1 MECPGTANN
10 SEGELM
16 FSQFQIFLTI
26 CIFIFGLL
34 LGGGAVH
41 SCEQGRAPRTDS
53 TTAVMVKPAP
63 TIHDTIYRDSI
74 RVRTVVVQTVRVVRD
89 TASGALQRVL
99 VADSAVCYSVC
110 RDTAGNHVEA
120 DFCSAVFPRERPA
133 DLRAD
138 ILFRAA
144 PCSSRTVTLKTTVVK
159 PGPLFSDWRFWA
171 GCVAMLAVGGY
182 VGHTLR

>member
-1 MECPGTANN
+1 MLRGF
-10 SEGELM
+10 EL
-16 FSQFQIFLTI
+16 FFVVCL
-26 CIFIFGLL
+26 FIFGAL
-34 LGGGAVH
+34 LGGGVVH
-41 SCEQGRAPRTDS
+41 SCEQGRAPKTDS
-53 TTAVMVKPAP
+53 TTAVVVKPAP

-74 RVRTVVVQTVRVVRD
+74 RVRTVVMQAARVVRD

-99 VADSAVCYSVC
+99 VADSAVCYSVS
-110 RDTAGNHVEA
+110 RDTAGNHLEA
-120 DFCSAVFPRERPA
+120 AFCSGSFPRERPA